1 MQFAAISAFA
11 GPGLTL
17 LPTMLAGKRV
27 TELRFSDRMVR
38 YESATMR
45 ELMALRETIQRELS
59 QTSPKQRRFVVRH
72 AGKGV
77 F

>member
-1 MQFAAISAFA
+1 MAFIASDLDIVEEAIRRCA
-11 GPGLTL
+11 
-17 LPTMLAGKRV
+17 AGKRV

-72 AGKGV
+72 AGKGM